1 MNRKIIFNCV
11 AGFVKII
18 LTTVVASFIIFFVI
32 YIFEDNSQ
40 LQDFGNNIVIAYY
53 NWLVHFIQLD
63 WGWVVRSNMKIV
75 PYSYNDQS
83 IGVINYL
90 LRTLSYGAAGI
101 ILALAISSIFTFFAV
116 FFYSIPS
123 RLLLKILSYISGL
136 HIIILCFFIKIVL
149 GHSEGFHI
157 LVIFAIAL
165 GSNMFSDIYYY
176 QLDQFSKLLEQD
188 FITAARAWGDSVWK
202 HARRSV
208 GLGLLTQWNALV
220 STIFTSTIIIEYYF
234 KVDGIGHAL
243 HKYLIEPNLS
253 YPDDKVE
260 SLFFMA
266 ISFTVIFIVLIL
278 NTVKNEIYLKF
289 STSGNNK

>member
-1 MNRKIIFNCV
+1 MNRNIIFRCV

-18 LTTVVASFIIFFVI
+18 LTTVVASFFIFFVI

-53 NWLVHFIQLD
+53 NWLVNFIQLD

-176 QLDQFSKLLEQD
+176 QPDLQS
-188 FITAARAWGDSVWK
+188 
-202 HARRSV
+202 
-208 GLGLLTQWNALV
+208 
-220 STIFTSTIIIEYYF
+220 
-234 KVDGIGHAL
+234 
-243 HKYLIEPNLS
+243 LS
-253 YPDDKVE
+253 YLME
-260 SLFFMA
+260 SQKDCEHLLKMD
-266 ISFTVIFIVLIL
+266 
-278 NTVKNEIYLKF
+278 IYIICH
-289 STSGNNK
+289 

>member
-53 NWLVHFIQLD
+53 NWLVNFIQLD

-116 FFYSIPS
+116 FFY
-123 RLLLKILSYISGL
+123 
-136 HIIILCFFIKIVL
+136 
-149 GHSEGFHI
+149 
-157 LVIFAIAL
+157 
-165 GSNMFSDIYYY
+165 
-176 QLDQFSKLLEQD
+176 
-188 FITAARAWGDSVWK
+188 W
-202 HARRSV
+202 
-208 GLGLLTQWNALV
+208 
-220 STIFTSTIIIEYYF
+220 
-234 KVDGIGHAL
+234 
-243 HKYLIEPNLS
+243 
-253 YPDDKVE
+253 
-260 SLFFMA
+260 
-266 ISFTVIFIVLIL
+266 
-278 NTVKNEIYLKF
+278 
-289 STSGNNK
+289 